1 MKKNRILIA
10 LVMLLTTVLVLSACG
25 AEEQQEA
32 NAAKDSTNTQSNET
46 SNESSEQV
54 EEKDDSGDVNLYT
67 SRHYDSDNELF
78 ATFTEQTGIK
88 VNVVQGDS
96 DELIER
102 LNREGEATEADL
114 FFTADAG
121 RLFRAKD
128 AGLLQAVENETITNN
143 IPESLRD
150 TDNQWFGLTK
160 RARVFVYANDRVD
173 ESELSTYEALTD
185 EKWQGR
191 VLIRSSENIYN
202 QSLLASIIELNGAD
216 AADEW
221 ASGIVENMAREPQ
234 GGDRD
239 QAKAIAAGE
248 GDIAVINTYY
258 FGNMLN
264 SEDPEEVKVAEGLS
278 LFFPNQETTG
288 THINVSGLG
297 VTKHAK
303 NKDNAIKLIEF
314 LSSEEAQGRFAEAN
328 YEYPV
333 NPNAEVSE
341 LLKSWGEFKAQD
353 LNLTKLGENNAEA
366 VMIFNEVGWK

>member
-1 MKKNRILIA
+1 MNKNRLLLG
-10 LVMLLTTVLVLSACG
+10 LVLLLTAVLVLSACG
-25 AEEQQEA
+25 EKEQKDNSAEGNQ
-32 NAAKDSTNTQSNET
+32 NA
-46 SNESSEQV
+46 ESGV
-54 EEKDDSGDVNLYT
+54 VNLYT

-121 RLFRAKD
+121 RLFRAKE
-128 AGLLQAVENETITNN
+128 AGLLQSVESTTISNN
-143 IPESLRD
+143 IPENLRD
-150 TDNQWFGLTK
+150 ADNQWFGLTK
-160 RARVFVYANDRVD
+160 RARVMVYAKDRVD

-185 EKWQGR
+185 DKWQGK

-202 QSLLASIIELNGAD
+202 QSLLASFIELNGAD
-216 AADEW
+216 AAKEW
-221 ASGIVENMAREPQ
+221 ANGIVENMARKPQ

-239 QAKAIAAGE
+239 QAKGIAAGE

-258 FGNMLN
+258 FGKMLH

-288 THINVSGLG
+288 THVNVSGLG

-314 LSSEEAQGRFAEAN
+314 LSSEEAQARFAEAN

-333 NPNAEVSE
+333 NPNAEVSD
-341 LLKSWGEFKAQD
+341 LLKSWGKFKEQD
-353 LNLTKLGENNAEA
+353 INLTKLGENNAEA